1 MSGPTS
7 ATFEDSD
14 EDLVHGPVTRSRGKL
29 FENLGS
35 LISLSKRSVT
45 FADSKERKSR
55 TSTKGGKKRQL
66 GLDKN
71 GPEVQVALPLRLYRK
86 SFARWAQFPKDSKVN
101 VSLQKARIKIKIRLQ
116 ISLRITLQLKVKI
129 YASTKAAG
137 NVNVFALLIF
147 AILQQFRCYL
157 IAG

>member
-1 MSGPTS
+1 M
-7 ATFEDSD
+7 
-14 EDLVHGPVTRSRGKL
+14 
-29 FENLGS
+29 
-35 LISLSKRSVT
+35 
-45 FADSKERKSR
+45 
-55 TSTKGGKKRQL
+55 
-66 GLDKN
+66 
-71 GPEVQVALPLRLYRK
+71 
-86 SFARWAQFPKDSKVN
+86 N

>member
-71 GPEVQVALPLRLYRK
+71 GPEVQVALPLRLRRK
-86 SFARWAQFPKDSKVN
+86 SFTRWAPFPKDSKVRQSPEPN
-101 VSLQKARIKIKIRLQ
+101 HRGQAAESPDQDQDQAPDLAQEHAP
-116 ISLRITLQLKVKI
+116 VK
-129 YASTKAAG
+129 S
-137 NVNVFALLIF
+137 
-147 AILQQFRCYL
+147 
-157 IAG
+157 